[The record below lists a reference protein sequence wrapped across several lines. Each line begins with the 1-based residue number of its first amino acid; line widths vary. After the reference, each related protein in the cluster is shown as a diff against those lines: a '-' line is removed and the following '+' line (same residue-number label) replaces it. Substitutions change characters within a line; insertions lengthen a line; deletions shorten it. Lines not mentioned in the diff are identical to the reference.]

1 MPMHVNEVL
10 AKAVDSFLRVPEPG
24 VGLRGMSFLDNTSL
38 QFFEVMVFNYG
49 EKSRGTLCL
58 GLLKVRARKLIQM
71 ELRRYRTLNAKHIT
85 SVLEQKGCVSDY
97 QVSKDYLPSK
107 HLLGCNHLWLRIS
120 REAWLGPCN
129 SRSHEFSVK
138 LSPRANIT
146 WRALTWLLAGVS
158 CSWLWASDLCSLAND
173 LFRICWKSS
182 HQYGSQLSPEQG
194 IREKEEEHKTE
205 AIFFSAQPQRWRIS
219 TATFC
224 WWHKLQSK
232 WQKATTGFSHQEA
245 EVTRDHPGGC
255 LPQLLTPHQGHV
267 VVKVIHS
274 PHVSKFTGLFSDS
287 SL

>member
-1 MPMHVNEVL
+1 ML
-10 AKAVDSFLRVPEPG
+10 GSSQSQSQKAYSDG
-24 VGLRGMSFLDNTSL
+24 
-38 QFFEVMVFNYG
+38 
-49 EKSRGTLCL
+49 
-58 GLLKVRARKLIQM
+58 

-107 HLLGCNHLWLRIS
+107 LLLGCNHLWLRIS

-182 HQYGSQLSPEQG
+182 HQYGSRLSPEQG

-255 LPQLLTPHQGHV
+255 LPQLLTPI
-267 VVKVIHS
+267 KVMLLS
-274 PHVSKFTGLFSDS
+274 RSSTALTRQS
-287 SL
+287 SLAYSQTPVYKTLETVKSLFFLVLWLQCSL

>member
-1 MPMHVNEVL
+1 ML
-10 AKAVDSFLRVPEPG
+10 GSSQSQSQKAYSDG
-24 VGLRGMSFLDNTSL
+24 
-38 QFFEVMVFNYG
+38 
-49 EKSRGTLCL
+49 
-58 GLLKVRARKLIQM
+58 

-173 LFRICWKSS
+173 LFQICWKLSS
-182 HQYGSQLSPEQG
+182 VWQSAFSRARDPRERGRAQNRSHPLFSP
-194 IREKEEEHKTE
+194 
-205 AIFFSAQPQRWRIS
+205 AS
-219 TATFC
+219 
-224 WWHKLQSK
+224 
-232 WQKATTGFSHQEA
+232 
-245 EVTRDHPGGC
+245 EVTYQHC
-255 LPQLLTPHQGHV
+255 YILLVT
-267 VVKVIHS
+267 
-274 PHVSKFTGLFSDS
+274 
-287 SL
+287 